1 MNQIESRRQEAIGR
15 LKARREFTSH
25 LIVYVVVNAML
36 VALWAISTGGYFWP
50 IWPLLG
56 WGVGLVLHGWTVY
69 FQRPITEEDIRR
81 EIERSA

>member
-1 MNQIESRRQEAIGR
+1 MNQIDSQRQEAIGR
-15 LKARREFTSH
+15 LKSRREFASH

-36 VALWAISTGGYFWP
+36 VALWAITTGGYFWP

-69 FQRPITEEDIRR
+69 FQRPITEDEIRR
-81 EIERSA
+81 EMERSA